1 MLQAHAKSHT
11 SQRAC
16 HLSSKATIHP
26 EEACRNLPNLRFFSS
41 KNASAHPQAAPSP
54 LHWLPTSF
62 QGRGLF
68 PGGFS
73 QLPSQSVSE
82 GDEQAP
88 HVASSYY
95 RVRRAVTVRIR
106 LLQSSHLCQ
115 SWKYL
120 LPHPALP
127 QGTPLYSQTLLR
139 FPDPRTAGS

>member
-1 MLQAHAKSHT
+1 MQSHIPLRELAISAPKPPSILEKLAETFPISDFSLQ
-11 SQRAC
+11 
-16 HLSSKATIHP
+16 
-26 EEACRNLPNLRFFSS
+26 
-41 KNASAHPQAAPSP
+41 KNASAHPQAVPIP

-106 LLQSSHLCQ
+106 LLQSPHLCQ

-120 LPHPALP
+120 LPNPALP